1 MFRIVAYTT
10 VALALV
16 MPAAASSSD
25 AWAEHEKAVNDACVA
40 ASGLTDARPVSQ
52 IAMFDDSVG
61 YDALLITGG
70 YPQEHM
76 KGQTAMMICLYNKA
90 EGKASVSE
98 LTDK

>member
-1 MFRIVAYTT
+1 MIRLTLAAAVA
-10 VALALV
+10 ALAT
-16 MPAAASSSD
+16 MPALASSSD

-40 ASGLTDARPVSQ
+40 ASGLTDARPLSQ
-52 IAMFDDSVG
+52 IAMFDDSIG

-76 KGQTAMMICLYNKA
+76 KGQTAMMICLFNKA
-90 EGKASVSE
+90 DGKASVSE